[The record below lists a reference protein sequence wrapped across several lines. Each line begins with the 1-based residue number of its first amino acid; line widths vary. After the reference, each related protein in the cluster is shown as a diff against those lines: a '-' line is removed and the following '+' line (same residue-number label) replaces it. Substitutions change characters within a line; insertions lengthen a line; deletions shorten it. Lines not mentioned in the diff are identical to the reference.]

1 LTQLVRNRNNRTNL
15 KTTERTNYNH
25 RIFLRGFQRESRIF
39 YALSK
44 DIPVRSA
51 LNTER
56 TQGFIE
62 ALFSDSPSREP
73 TMTRESQTESPAT
86 LVAIIVA
93 ARRAGNLELE
103 REMRRQL
110 EQQFRVKLSFVR
122 EPTHS
127 GKEANDAK

>member
-1 LTQLVRNRNNRTNL
+1 
-15 KTTERTNYNH
+15 
-25 RIFLRGFQRESRIF
+25 
-39 YALSK
+39 
-44 DIPVRSA
+44 
-51 LNTER
+51 
-56 TQGFIE
+56 
-62 ALFSDSPSREP
+62 
-73 TMTRESQTESPAT
+73 MTRESQTESPAT

-93 ARRAGNLELE
+93 ARRAGDLELE